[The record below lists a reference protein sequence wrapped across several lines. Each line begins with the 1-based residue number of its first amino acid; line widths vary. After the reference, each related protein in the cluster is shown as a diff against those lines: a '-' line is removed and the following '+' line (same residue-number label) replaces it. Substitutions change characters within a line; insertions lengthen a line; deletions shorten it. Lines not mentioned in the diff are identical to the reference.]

1 MEDIGNLV
9 FYIILGVIALAGSF
23 QGKGKKKP
31 GAPKPVQRKPGNVV
45 TRPPERSTMQTTR
58 PAPSTMRQER
68 PAPSPVR
75 QERPAPSPVMQQK
88 PAPKPSPW
96 FIPSEPSMEGS
107 YDEPM
112 AGDFNRE
119 GNFEDPLARAF
130 SREGSV
136 ASGMS
141 EAFAREGS
149 IADSMAAAFASEG
162 VSSLIDTAM
171 GDFVH
176 NEISDSEIGDAPN
189 FDYND
194 GPGAELHTGSLDLKK
209 AVIYSV
215 ILDRKEYSY

>member
-1 MEDIGNLV
+1 MEDIGSLV
-9 FYIILGVIALAGSF
+9 FYIILGLIALAGSF

-45 TRPPERSTMQTTR
+45 TRPPERTTMQTTR
-58 PAPSTMRQER
+58 PAPTIRQER
-68 PAPSPVR
+68 PSPSTVR

-96 FIPSEPSMEGS
+96 FLPSDPSMEGR

-112 AGDFNRE
+112 AGDFSRE

-130 SREGSV
+130 SREGSA

-162 VSSLIDTAM
+162 VSSLGESAM

-176 NEISDSEIGDAPN
+176 TEISDSEIGDAPH
-189 FDYND
+189 FDYNE
-194 GPGAELHTGSLDLKK
+194 GAGAEIHTAGLDLKK
-209 AVIYSV
+209 AVIYSAV
-215 ILDRKEYSY
+215 LDRKEYSY

>member
-1 MEDIGNLV
+1 
-9 FYIILGVIALAGSF
+9 
-23 QGKGKKKP
+23 
-31 GAPKPVQRKPGNVV
+31 
-45 TRPPERSTMQTTR
+45 
-58 PAPSTMRQER
+58 
-68 PAPSPVR
+68 
-75 QERPAPSPVMQQK
+75 
-88 PAPKPSPW
+88 
-96 FIPSEPSMEGS
+96 
-107 YDEPM
+107 M
-112 AGDFNRE
+112 AGDFSRE

-162 VSSLIDTAM
+162 VSALGDSTP

-176 NEISDSEIGDAPN
+176 NEISDSEIGDAPH

-194 GPGAELHTGSLDLKK
+194 GPGAELHNGSLDLKK